1 MDRPICNACNRRFV
15 AVNYISKGKK
25 HYRTRCDSCTRK
37 NRKAKPPVPRW
48 QLDGYKKKKT
58 CDRCRFVAKSG
69 AQILVYHIDGN
80 LKNIN
85 LANLRSVCLN
95 CTVEIMRL
103 DLPWKVGDLVED

>member
-15 AVNYISKGKK
+15 AINYISEGKK

-58 CDRCRFVAKSG
+58 CDRCRFIAKSG
-69 AQILVYHIDGN
+69 AQILVYHIVI
-80 LKNIN
+80 LKIVI
-85 LANLRSVCLN
+85 LQTLEVF
-95 CTVEIMRL
+95 V
-103 DLPWKVGDLVED
+103 